1 MRLGSAFFK
10 GYNTEIDNLRRRR
23 RENAEDFR
31 DYVRFKKEMG
41 EEATG
46 EELERMRNSFGRG
59 DNYFTAGLPTSSEL
73 LETSSRLGELKADTQ
88 QTEAQN
94 ALKTVEDQDRV
105 FGTFVKRFV
114 NREDN
119 DPNLEGDMQKMFEE
133 AGQGNLWTS
142 MGANGAW
149 KTVHNKGRSDAI
161 SSYITSVGFN
171 KLTSKDA
178 IQAASQKAPEWMRK
192 ELLTIGDS
200 QIAQFETT
208 SRDTAMKAV
217 EGNMADIIERAM
229 GDKAAAEKLALD
241 QLVSTSN
248 GLATEADKAKVR
260 NLINSMFDVT
270 ASGTIG
276 KAISGLTAT
285 DTELLAA
292 VGDDAELERV
302 ARKYLDATGY
312 SYGPEDLKKAM
323 NNLRTQVTAKIG
335 AENETRIQAG
345 VSLIASTPQ
354 ETLDDLDTEEEISD
368 FINGIFQDSQIIQ
381 QGLTDQEITD
391 YKARLR
397 QAALPRINSA
407 IVSEAERVTSAIST
421 AINDPKGVPA
431 SFLTGRSIPDR
442 KQGYLDAINDVRREH
457 LQEPLT
463 MDSDEFGKLWQ
474 SAEAKIKKYFGDS
487 YYSRISQINSSA
499 QTTVDNN
506 LKTQNDNISNLV
518 AAMGGENSEALKAVA
533 GRMMTEL
540 YIPPSEQSA
549 LIQTVKTYLEVN
561 GIEAADLDDLALFNN
576 VVDHASAAHSL
587 LPKGAALA
595 KRQQELL
602 DLEDLVDP
610 EMTFTD
616 YLENAQS
623 DVKMLS
629 MALISKIQ
637 NLPLDTPP
645 EKVDQ
650 IRNDYIQKIMG
661 SLDGYKDDAN
671 QDSIKYALSGFDSQT
686 FLDQMESFIKQMSG
700 VAKAAQAKAK
710 PSYFN
715 VFRTL
720 NGERVFQINDKDSD
734 AMARAQQ
741 FGVHQPGVFYRM
753 TANGTYEIV
762 PPEEVAQSN
771 SSDRRSS
778 RTGR

>member
-46 EELERMRNSFGRG
+46 EELTRMRDSFGRG
-59 DNYFTAGLPTSSEL
+59 DNYFTAGLPTASEL
-73 LETSSRLGELKADTQ
+73 LETSSRLGELKKDTQ

-105 FGTFVKRFV
+105 FGTVVKRFV
-114 NREDN
+114 NRAEN
-119 DPNLEGDMQKMFEE
+119 DPNLEGDMQKAFEE
-133 AGQGNLWTS
+133 AGQGNLWNS

-178 IQAASQKAPEWMRK
+178 IQAAAQKAPEWMRND
-192 ELLTIGDS
+192 LLTMGDS
-200 QIAQFETT
+200 QVAQFETT
-208 SRDTAMKAV
+208 SRETALKAV
-217 EGNMADIIERAM
+217 EGNLGDIIERAM
-229 GDKAAAEKLALD
+229 GDKEAAIKLAED
-241 QLVSTSN
+241 QLVASSN
-248 GLATEADKAKVR
+248 GLATPEDKATIR
-260 NLINSMFDVT
+260 SLISSMFDVT

-276 KAISGLTAT
+276 KAISGLSAT

-292 VGDDAELERV
+292 VGDDAELERI
-302 ARKYLDATGY
+302 AKKYLDATGY
-312 SYGPEDLKKAM
+312 SYGPEDLEKAK

-354 ETLDDLDTEEEISD
+354 EVLDDLDTEEDINN
-368 FINGIFQDSQIIQ
+368 FIDGIFQDSQIIQ
-381 QGLTDQEITD
+381 QGLTDQQIAE

-397 QAALPRINSA
+397 QAAIPRINSA
-407 IVSEAERVTSAIST
+407 NVSEAERVSSAIAT

-442 KQGYLDAINDVRREH
+442 KQGYLDAVNDVRREH
-457 LQEPLT
+457 LQEPLK
-463 MDSDEFGKLWQ
+463 MDSPEFEKLWQ

-518 AAMGGENSEALKAVA
+518 AAMGGENSEAMKAVA

-549 LIQTVKTYLEVN
+549 MIQTIKRYLDVN
-561 GIEAADLDDLALFNN
+561 GIEAADLDNLELFNN
-576 VVDHASAAHSL
+576 VVNHVSAAHML

-616 YLENAQS
+616 YIENAQS
-623 DVKMLS
+623 DVKMLA
-629 MALISKIQ
+629 MSKITEIQ

-645 EKVDQ
+645 EKVEQ
-650 IRNDYIQKIMG
+650 LRNEYVGEILGI
-661 SLDGYKDDAN
+661 LNEYKDDAN

-686 FLDQMESFIKQMSG
+686 FVEQMETFIVQMSG
-700 VAKAAQAKAK
+700 LAKAAQAKAK
-710 PSYFN
+710 PSYF
-715 VFRTL
+715 VVHKTL
-720 NGERVFQINDKDSD
+720 NGERVFRINDKNSD
-734 AMARAQQ
+734 DMARAQQ
-741 FGVHQPGVFYRM
+741 LGVHQPGVFYRM

-778 RTGR
+778 RRGR

>member
-31 DYVRFKKEMG
+31 DYVKFKKEMG

-46 EELERMRNSFGRG
+46 EELTRMRDSFGRG
-59 DNYFTAGLPTSSEL
+59 DNYFTAGLPTASEL

-105 FGTFVKRFV
+105 FGTVVKRFV
-114 NREDN
+114 NRADN
-119 DPNLEGDMQKMFEE
+119 DPNLEGDMQKAFEE
-133 AGQGNLWTS
+133 AGQGNLWNS
-142 MGANGAW
+142 LGANGAW

-178 IQAASQKAPEWMRK
+178 IQAAAQKAPEWMRND
-192 ELLTIGDS
+192 LLNMGDS
-200 QIAQFETT
+200 QVAQFETT
-208 SRDTAMKAV
+208 SRETAIKAV
-217 EGNMADIIERAM
+217 EGNLGDIIERAM
-229 GDKAAAEKLALD
+229 GDKEAAIKLAED
-241 QLVSTSN
+241 QLVASSN
-248 GLATEADKAKVR
+248 GLATPEDKATIR
-260 NLINSMFDVT
+260 NLISSMFDVT

-276 KAISGLTAT
+276 KAISGLSAT

-292 VGDDAELERV
+292 VGDDAELERI
-302 ARKYLDATGY
+302 AKKYLDATGY
-312 SYGPEDLKKAM
+312 SYGPGDLEKAK

-335 AENETRIQAG
+335 AENETRVQAG

-354 ETLDDLDTEEEISD
+354 EVLDDLDTEEDINK
-368 FINGIFQDSQIIQ
+368 FIDGIFQDSQIIQ
-381 QGLTDQEITD
+381 QGLTDQEIAE

-397 QAALPRINSA
+397 QAAVPRINSA
-407 IVSEAERVTSAIST
+407 NVSEAERVSSAIAT

-463 MDSDEFGKLWQ
+463 IDSQEFDKLWQ

-487 YYSRISQINSSA
+487 YYSRISSINSSA

-549 LIQTVKTYLEVN
+549 LIQTVKTYLETN
-561 GIEAADLDDLALFNN
+561 GIEAADLDDLTLFNSI
-576 VVDHASAAHSL
+576 VDHASAAHSL

-610 EMTFTD
+610 ETTFTD
-616 YLENAQS
+616 YIENAQS

-661 SLDGYKDDAN
+661 ALDGYKDDAN

-686 FLDQMESFIKQMSG
+686 FLEQMESFIVQMSG

-720 NGERVFQINDKDSD
+720 SGERVFQINDKDSD

-771 SSDRRSS
+771 ASDRRSS